1 MSLRIVRFTIYKQL
15 ILDSKSLFFT
25 VFVSIFLFT
34 IFLFFISFVRID
46 FYKPALINFDNDEI
60 YISNF
65 SSEKLQPNQ
74 YIKFSYL
81 SNKEVFQF
89 ETKIEKILDS
99 KIYIK
104 DARIASELKS
114 KNINL
119 LNISMF
125 FEEKVLWKYILK
137 I

>member
-25 VFVSIFLFT
+25 VFVSIFLFA

-65 SSEKLQPNQ
+65 SSEKIAAKSI
-74 YIKFSYL
+74 Y
-81 SNKEVFQF
+81 
-89 ETKIEKILDS
+89 KI
-99 KIYIK
+99 
-104 DARIASELKS
+104 
-114 KNINL
+114 
-119 LNISMF
+119 
-125 FEEKVLWKYILK
+125 
-137 I
+137 

>member
-1 MSLRIVRFTIYKQL
+1 MKF
-15 ILDSKSLFFT
+15 
-25 VFVSIFLFT
+25 IFL
-34 IFLFFISFVRID
+34 IFLV
-46 FYKPALINFDNDEI
+46 K
-60 YISNF
+60 
-65 SSEKLQPNQ
+65 KLQPNQ

-81 SNKEVFQF
+81 SNEEVFQF

-125 FEEKVLWKYILK
+125 FEEKVL
-137 I
+137 